1 MFINPYVLEI
11 LYFYITFCCLLMN
24 ISKHITLIFITFLLI
39 FNSVHSYALN
49 NTLKKRLF
57 FKSYTLDQGLS
68 NNTVFSI
75 EQDFQG
81 FIWFGTHE
89 GLNRFD
95 GYEFKKYFHD
105 PNDSLTLPGNTVNC
119 VFQDSRNRLWVATNE
134 GLCIY
139 DREADNFINFEDQ
152 YGKSLSNSIVTTIIE
167 DSKGNYWIGT
177 FNGGLNYYNENKDS
191 LHIIQNDHNSDR
203 LTSKTI
209 RTIYED
215 EEGILWVGTRN
226 GLNKYDPLENR
237 IKTYYFHPE
246 EVTGG
251 NDIRYIYADN
261 TPRLLLAT
269 NGGGLVNFN
278 KKTDEFQINNGNS
291 DEAEALKSNTIRS
304 IIRDKSGNLWI
315 GSLNGLF
322 LYDEKDDVFHHYK
335 HNPDDPGTLN
345 AHSVRAIFEDRDG
358 NIWLGLYYG
367 GINFYNQENS
377 QFRNFTERGPNE
389 SGLSSN
395 IISSFV
401 EDKDGN
407 LWIGTEGG
415 GLNFFN
421 RKTGQFKHYLH
432 QPDKNSISSNFI
444 KSLAINKNGKL
455 WIATIEAGLDYF
467 DPSTSTFRNYRN
479 DPSDFHSLSN
489 NYIRSIYIDSK
500 ENIWIGTNGN
510 GLNKFNT
517 RNKKFERFPYDNG
530 ENTIQGSNIN
540 SIIEDSS
547 GLLIIGTNKG
557 LNLYNPKTYKNS
569 FINSIEDGSPISEI
583 WCFYLDDNNNLWI
596 GTNENGLV
604 YYNRENGVFRSFT
617 QEDALLNNVVYGI
630 IPDNRGYLWVSTN
643 RGLSRFGLEN
653 HSVKNFDSHSGLLSN
668 QFNYNSYYKT
678 RKGELL
684 FGGNRGFTLFHPE
697 EIRSNTIMP
706 PAVLTG
712 FNLFNKPVN
721 LNDDN
726 SPLHS
731 NIIIAEEVTLNHK
744 QTVFSIEFASL
755 SYIAPE
761 NNQYEY
767 TLEGFLDDWIYL
779 GNNRNVTFTNLD
791 PGKYLFKLRASN
803 NDGMW
808 NDAGASLTINVLPP
822 WWKTGWAFSAYTL
835 FFLGLFFIAV
845 KAYKIRV
852 DERNKLKYER
862 LEKQRIIELNQMKL
876 KFFTNISHEFR
887 TPLSL
892 IIGPVEELVEK
903 FRNNQ
908 NGISRKLLVIQ
919 KNSITLHH
927 LIEQLMTFRKIE
939 AGALKLKIKKVELV
953 NYLSR
958 INDSFLDLA
967 NKKKIKFL
975 FSHEISPLFIWIDP
989 DMMEKVFINIL
1000 SNAFHHTPKNG
1011 EVEISAYQNTKS
1023 GIIEIKI
1030 SDTGPGIPEDKLEKI
1045 FERFYQIDNPQADPH
1060 HGTGIGL
1067 SFARD
1072 IINLHHGTI
1081 YAKNMKDKGVCFTI
1095 RIKPGN
1101 DHLKEHILIESGDL
1115 RVDEEKTSNQGI
1127 QFPDETSEEIIE
1139 DINSLEKNS
1148 SKKHK
1153 ILIVEDNESLN
1164 NYLSDTLHEDYQ
1176 IFSAYDGKQGL
1187 SQARANNPDL
1197 IIMDVM
1203 MPELGGIELTNMLKA
1218 DFETCHIPII
1228 MLTAK
1233 SSLNDEIQGI
1243 EKGADAYISK
1253 PFSIKLLKAKITALL
1268 QNRDKLKKVFN
1279 LNLKLD
1285 PEEVNIQSMDDKFI
1299 TRAKKIIEDN
1309 IAEEK
1314 LNVQLLAEE
1323 LGMSRMQLNRK
1334 MKGLLNQSPSDF
1346 IRIIRLKRASQLLID
1361 GKLNVSEVIYHVG
1374 INSRT
1379 YFTKAFKEQFGMSPK
1394 DYSKKYAN

>member
-1 MFINPYVLEI
+1 M
-11 LYFYITFCCLLMN
+11 
-24 ISKHITLIFITFLLI
+24 
-39 FNSVHSYALN
+39 
-49 NTLKKRLF
+49 
-57 FKSYTLDQGLS
+57 
-68 NNTVFSI
+68 
-75 EQDFQG
+75 
-81 FIWFGTHE
+81 
-89 GLNRFD
+89 
-95 GYEFKKYFHD
+95 
-105 PNDSLTLPGNTVNC
+105 
-119 VFQDSRNRLWVATNE
+119 ATNE

-139 DREADNFINFEDQ
+139 DRESDNFKNFEDQ

-167 DSKGNYWIGT
+167 DKEENFWIGT
-177 FNGGLNYYNENKDS
+177 FNGGLNYYNEKKDS
-191 LHIIQNDHNSDR
+191 FYIIQNDHNSNR
-203 LTSKTI
+203 LTSNTI
-209 RTIYED
+209 RTICED
-215 EEGILWVGTRN
+215 DEGLLWIGTRN
-226 GLNKYDPLENR
+226 GLNKYDPHENNMEF
-237 IKTYYFHPE
+237 YYFHPE

-251 NDIRYIYADN
+251 NDIRYIYADESE
-261 TPRLLLAT
+261 RLLLAT
-269 NGGGLVNFN
+269 NGGGLIKFI
-278 KKTDEFQINNGNS
+278 KKTGDFQINNEDS
-291 DEAEALKSNTIRS
+291 DEAGTLKSNTVRS
-304 IIRDKSGNLWI
+304 IIRDNSGTLWI
-315 GSLNGLF
+315 GTLNGLF
-322 LYDEKDDVFHHYK
+322 LYDEKDNLFHHYK

-345 AHSVRAIFEDRDG
+345 THSVRAIFQDRDG

-367 GINFYNQENS
+367 GINFYNQKNS
-377 QFRNFTERGPNE
+377 QFQNFTERGPNN

-401 EDKDGN
+401 EDKNGN

-415 GLNFFN
+415 GLNYFN
-421 RKTGQFKHYLH
+421 RKTGQFKHYLN
-432 QPDKNSISSNFI
+432 QSDKKSISSNFI
-444 KSLAINKNGKL
+444 KSLAIDKNGKL
-455 WIATIEAGLDYF
+455 WIGTIEAGLDYF
-467 DPSTSTFRNYRN
+467 DPVTSTFQNYRN

-500 ENIWIGTNGN
+500 ENIWVGTNGN
-510 GLNKFNT
+510 GLNKFNA
-517 RNKKFERFPYDNG
+517 RNNKFERLPYDNG
-530 ENTIQGSNIN
+530 ENTIHGSNIN

-557 LNLYNPKTYKNS
+557 LNIYNPETYQNR
-569 FINSIEDGSPISEI
+569 FINSIDKGNPLSEI
-583 WCFYLDDNNNLWI
+583 WCFYIDKENNLWI

-604 YYNRENGVFRSFT
+604 YYNRQDEIFRSFT

-630 IPDNRGYLWVSTN
+630 IPDNNGYLWVSTN
-643 RGLSRFGLEN
+643 RGLSRFDIED
-653 HSVKNFDSHSGLLSN
+653 HSVKNFESHSGLLSN

-678 RKGELL
+678 RDGELL
-684 FGGNRGFTLFHPE
+684 FGGNRGFTLFHPD
-697 EIRSNTIMP
+697 EIHSNTIMP
-706 PAVLTG
+706 PAVITG
-712 FNLFNKPVN
+712 FKLFNKPVD
-721 LNDDN
+721 LKDKD
-726 SPLHS
+726 SPLNS

-767 TLEGFLDDWIYL
+767 TLEGFLDAWIYL
-779 GNNRNVTFTNLD
+779 GNNRSVTFTNLD
-791 PGKYLFKLRASN
+791 PGKYIFKLRASN

-808 NDAGASLTINVLPP
+808 NEAGTSLAINVLPP
-822 WWKTGWAFSAYTL
+822 WWKTGWAFSAYSL
-835 FFLGLFFIAV
+835 FFLGLFLIAV

-876 KFFTNISHEFR
+876 RFFTNISHEFR

-903 FRNNQ
+903 FRNSQ
-908 NGISRKLLVIQ
+908 DGISKKLSVIQ

-939 AGALKLKIKKVELV
+939 AGALKLKIQKLELV
-953 NYLSR
+953 SYLSH

-967 NKKKIKFL
+967 GKKNIKFR
-975 FSHEISPLFIWIDP
+975 FSHEISPLPIWIDP

-1011 EVEISAYQNTKS
+1011 EVEISAFQNTHT
-1023 GIIEIKI
+1023 GVVEIKI

-1072 IINLHHGTI
+1072 IINLHAGSI
-1081 YAKNMKDKGVCFTI
+1081 SAKNLKGKGVCFII
-1095 RIKPGN
+1095 RIKAGKE
-1101 DHLKEHILIESGDL
+1101 HLKEHILIESGDL
-1115 RVDEEKTSNQGI
+1115 LKEEEKKIITTDNSKGMLL
-1127 QFPDETSEEIIE
+1127 TEEVNE
-1139 DINSLEKNS
+1139 DINNTKKDL
-1148 SKKHK
+1148 SKKYK
-1153 ILIVEDNESLN
+1153 ILVVEDNESLN
-1164 NYLSDTLHEDYQ
+1164 NYLSDTLSEEYQ
-1176 IFSAYDGKQGL
+1176 VCNAFNGKQGL
-1187 SQARANNPDL
+1187 TQARVHNPDL

-1203 MPELGGIELTNMLKA
+1203 MPELGGIELTNMLKT

-1233 SSLNDEIQGI
+1233 SSLNDEIEGF

-1253 PFSIKLLKAKITALL
+1253 PFSMKLLKTQISSLL
-1268 QNRDKLKKVFN
+1268 QNRENLRKVFN
-1279 LNLKLD
+1279 LNLKLN
-1285 PEEVNIQSMDDKFI
+1285 PTEVNIQSMDDKFI
-1299 TRAKKIIEDN
+1299 KHAMKIVEDN

-1346 IRIIRLKRASQLLID
+1346 IRIVRLKRASQLMTD

-1379 YFTKAFKEQFGMSPK
+1379 YFTKAFKDQFGMSPK
-1394 DYSKKYAN
+1394 EYA

>member
-1 MFINPYVLEI
+1 
-11 LYFYITFCCLLMN
+11 MN
-24 ISKHITLIFITFLLI
+24 ILRYIAILFSALLLI
-39 FNSVHSYALN
+39 FNSAHATIPDN
-49 NTLKKRLF
+49 KQKKRLY

-75 EQDFQG
+75 EQDYQG

-95 GYEFKKYFHD
+95 GYEFKNYFHD
-105 PNDSLTLPGNTVNC
+105 ADDSLSLPGNTVNS
-119 VFQDSRNRLWVATNE
+119 VFQDSKNRLWVATNE
-134 GLCIY
+134 GLCLY
-139 DREADNFINFEDQ
+139 NRQEDNFINFEEFS
-152 YGKSLSNSIVTTIIE
+152 GKRLSNNIVTTIIE

-177 FNGGLNYYNENKDS
+177 FNGGLNYYNEEKDS
-191 LHIIQNDHNSDR
+191 LFVIKNDHKSQDISSN
-203 LTSKTI
+203 TI

-215 EEGILWVGTRN
+215 ENKILWIGTRN
-226 GLNKYDPLENR
+226 GFNRYDPQNNRLESF
-237 IKTYYFHPE
+237 YFHPE

-251 NDIRYIYADN
+251 NDIRYIFHDE
-261 TPRLLLAT
+261 TDKLLLAA
-269 NGGGLVNFN
+269 NGGGLISFN
-278 KKTDEFQINNGNS
+278 RKTRTFRINKGDS
-291 DEAEALKSNTIRS
+291 DEPGSLKSNTIRS
-304 IIRDKSGNLWI
+304 IIRDNSGTIWI
-315 GSLNGLF
+315 GTLNGLF
-322 LYDEKDDVFHHYK
+322 LYNKKERTFHHYK

-345 AHSVRAIFEDRDG
+345 THSVRAIFEDRDG

-377 QFRNFTERGPNE
+377 QFQNFTERGPNE

-401 EDKDGN
+401 EDGNGN

-432 QPDKNSISSNFI
+432 SPDKKNSISSNFI
-444 KSLAINKNGKL
+444 KSLAIDKKGKL
-455 WIATIEAGLDYF
+455 WIGTIEAGLDYF

-479 DPSDFHSLSN
+479 DPSDFRSLSN
-489 NYIRSIYIDSK
+489 NYIRSIFIDDN

-510 GLNKFNT
+510 GLNKFNAT
-517 RNKKFERFPYDNG
+517 SKKFNRFPYDSG
-530 ENTIQGSNIN
+530 DNTIHGSNIN

-547 GLLIIGTNKG
+547 GHLIIGTNKG
-557 LNLYNPKTYKNS
+557 LNVFNTETYQNT
-569 FINSIEDGSPISEI
+569 FINSIERGSPLSEI
-583 WCFYLDDNNNLWI
+583 WSFYLDEENNLWI

-604 YYNRENGVFRSFT
+604 YYNRKDEVLRSFN

-630 IPDNRGYLWVSTN
+630 IPDNNGNLWVSTN
-643 RGLSRFGLEN
+643 RGLSRFDLKD

-668 QFNYNSYYKT
+668 QFNYNAYCKT
-678 RKGELL
+678 SAGELL
-684 FGGNRGFTLFHPE
+684 FGGNRGFTLFHPD
-697 EIRSNTIMP
+697 EIRSNTTMP

-712 FNLFNKPVN
+712 FKLFNKPVN
-721 LNDDN
+721 LKDKD
-726 SPLHS
+726 SPLHA
-731 NIIIAEEVTLNHK
+731 NIIIAEEVTLNRK
-744 QTVFSIEFASL
+744 QTVFSIEFAAL

-791 PGKYLFKLRASN
+791 PGRYLFKLRASN
-803 NDGMW
+803 NDGVW
-808 NDAGASLTINVLPP
+808 NEEGTSLTINVLPP
-822 WWKTGWAFSAYTL
+822 WWKTGWAFSAYVL
-835 FFLGLFFIAV
+835 FMLGLIIIAL
-845 KAYKIRV
+845 KAYKIRL
-852 DERNKLKYER
+852 DEKNKLKYER

-903 FRNNQ
+903 FRNSQ
-908 NGISRKLLVIQ
+908 EGISKKLSVIH

-927 LIEQLMTFRKIE
+927 LIEQLMAFRKIE
-939 AGALKLKIKKVELV
+939 AGALKLKIKQIELV

-967 NKKKIKFL
+967 SKKNIKFR
-975 FSHEISPLFIWIDP
+975 FSHDISALYVWMDP
-989 DMMEKVFINIL
+989 EMMEKVFINIL
-1000 SNAFHHTPKNG
+1000 SNAFHHTPKKG
-1011 EVEISAYQNTKS
+1011 EIEISAFQNMSS
-1023 GIIEIKI
+1023 GNIEIKI
-1030 SDTGPGIPEDKLEKI
+1030 SDTGPGIQEDKVEKI
-1045 FERFYQIDNPQADPH
+1045 FERFYQIENPHAEPH
-1060 HGTGIGL
+1060 HGAGIGL

-1072 IINLHHGTI
+1072 IINLHHGSI
-1081 YAKNMKDKGVCFTI
+1081 SANNLKGKGLCFSI
-1095 RIKPGN
+1095 ELKPGN
-1101 DHLKEHILIESGDL
+1101 DHLKEHILIENGDL
-1115 RVDEEKTSNQGI
+1115 LVEEEQSIISNH
-1127 QFPDETSEEIIE
+1127 PEVSLAAEITEQINE
-1139 DINSLEKNS
+1139 DIHNKEKNV
-1148 SKKHK
+1148 SKKHR

-1164 NYLSDTLHEDYQ
+1164 NYLSDALAEDYQ
-1176 IFSAYDGKQGL
+1176 VNSAYDGKQGL
-1187 SQARANNPDL
+1187 SGARANNPDL

-1203 MPELGGIELTNMLKA
+1203 MPELDGIELTNILKT
-1218 DFETCHIPII
+1218 DFDTCHIPII

-1233 SSLNDEIQGI
+1233 SSLNDQIEEI
-1243 EKGADAYISK
+1243 EKGADTYMSK
-1253 PFSIKLLKAKITALL
+1253 PFSMKLLRAKIAALL
-1268 QNRDKLKKVFN
+1268 QNRENLRKVFI

-1285 PEEVNIQSMDDKFI
+1285 PSEVSIQSMDDKFI
-1299 TRAKKIIEDN
+1299 NQAKKIVEEN
-1309 IAEEK
+1309 ISEEK
-1314 LNVQLLAEE
+1314 LNVQLLADE
-1323 LGMSRMQLNRK
+1323 LNMSRMQLNRK

-1346 IRIIRLKRASQLLID
+1346 IRTIRLKRASQLMRD

-1394 DYSKKYAN
+1394 EYSKKY